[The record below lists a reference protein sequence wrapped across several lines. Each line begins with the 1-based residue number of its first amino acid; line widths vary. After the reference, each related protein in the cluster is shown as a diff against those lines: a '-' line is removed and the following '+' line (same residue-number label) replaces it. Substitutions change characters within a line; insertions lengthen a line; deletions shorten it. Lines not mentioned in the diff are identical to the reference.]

1 MTTPGRT
8 APEQVP
14 ARSGMPPW
22 LKKAIWIGV
31 LGVVLIIA
39 YFILAAFLPRW
50 WALRVGGLTAGNLGH
65 GIMWGL
71 VFGVLCTF
79 VPLLLFWLAWRLRK
93 RRRVRWL
100 RFTLLVLGLAAAMP
114 NLLTLTVVFGGGN
127 AAHAGQR
134 IMDVDATG
142 FRGATLVGAVV
153 GALLFTAVVVLNV
166 VYRRRGREMK
176 DMRTEHLKSE
186 A

>member
-1 MTTPGRT
+1 VHGQTVNFSKRYGDWHRN
-8 APEQVP
+8 
-14 ARSGMPPW
+14 R
-22 LKKAIWIGV
+22 
-31 LGVVLIIA
+31 
-39 YFILAAFLPRW
+39 
-50 WALRVGGLTAGNLGH
+50 LRVGGLTAGSMGH
-65 GIMWGL
+65 GIIWGL

-79 VPLLLFWLAWRLRK
+79 VPLLLFWFAWRLRK
-93 RRRVRWL
+93 RRRVRWF

-134 IMDVDATG
+134 IMDVDAAG

-166 VYRRRGREMK
+166 VYRRRGREMR
-176 DMRTEHLKSE
+176 DMQTDHLKSE

>member
-1 MTTPGRT
+1 MTRPGRT
-8 APEQVP
+8 ASEQVP
-14 ARSGMPPW
+14 ARSGTPPW
-22 LKKAIWIGV
+22 LKKATWID
-31 LGVVLIIA
+31 LLAVVLVIA

-50 WALRVGGLTAGNLGH
+50 WALRVGGLTAGSMGH

-79 VPLLLFWLAWRLRK
+79 VPLLLFWFAWRLRK

-100 RFTLLVLGLAAAMP
+100 RFILLVLGLAAATP
-114 NLLTLTVVFGGGN
+114 DLLTLTVVFGRGN

-166 VYRRRGREMK
+166 VYRRRGREVK
-176 DMRTEHLKSE
+176 DMRTEHLKSD

>member
-8 APEQVP
+8 APERVP
-14 ARSGMPPW
+14 ARSGMRPW

-31 LGVVLIIA
+31 SAVLLVIA

-50 WALRVGGLTAGNLGH
+50 WALHLGELTAGNIGH

-71 VFGVLCTF
+71 MFGVLCTF
-79 VPLLLFWLAWRLRK
+79 MPLLLFWFAWRLRK
-93 RRRVRWL
+93 HRRVRWL
-100 RFTLLVLGLAAAMP
+100 RFIPLVLGLAAAIP
-114 NLLTLTVVFGGGN
+114 NLLTLTVVLGRSS

-142 FRGATLVGAVV
+142 FRGATLIGAVA
-153 GALLFTAVVVLNV
+153 GGLLFTAVVVLHLL
-166 VYRRRGREMK
+166 YRRRGREVKGMG
-176 DMRTEHLKSE
+176 TEHLKSE